1 MRISDWSSDVCSS
14 DLHTPLAVPIRSAR
28 EFRTMLDRRS
38 IIAGGTASFLC
49 AAGLRAQV
57 LPPQGFATP
66 SGTVPFAPDV
76 FRERRRR
83 VMEALKDGVAV
94 VPGAGP
100 VESGAGGAPPFVQDG
115 AFAWLTGI
123 VDEPGA
129 VLVMAPAERTVRE
142 WLVLPSRDVESER
155 WEVERLPLGTELE
168 RRTGRSEARRVG
180 TECVRTCRSRRSPY
194 H

>member
-76 FRERRRR
+76 FRDRDR
-83 VMEALKDGVAV
+83 KGVV
-94 VPGAGP
+94 V
-100 VESGAGGAPPFVQDG
+100 
-115 AFAWLTGI
+115 
-123 VDEPGA
+123 
-129 VLVMAPAERTVRE
+129 
-142 WLVLPSRDVESER
+142 
-155 WEVERLPLGTELE
+155 
-168 RRTGRSEARRVG
+168 GRSVVVRVALG
-180 TECVRTCRSRRSPY
+180 GRRSIKKKKTTTTTNEY
-194 H
+194 